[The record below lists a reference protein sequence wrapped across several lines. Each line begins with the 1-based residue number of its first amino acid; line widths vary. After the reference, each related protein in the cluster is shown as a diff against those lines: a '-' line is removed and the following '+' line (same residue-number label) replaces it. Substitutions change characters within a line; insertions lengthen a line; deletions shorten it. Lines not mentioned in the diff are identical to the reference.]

1 MYTTYYAIDGV
12 EPDNNWDSCK
22 EFLTRIL
29 VLVGTI
35 YFSYFELI
43 AMTRDGLTYF
53 YSDVFNY
60 IDLVLPFL

>member
-12 EPDNNWDSCK
+12 EPDNNLDSCK

-53 YSDVFNY
+53 GDVFNY